1 MTGRV
6 VAVANM
12 KGGVGKTTT
21 VAMLAEGLAAA
32 GDSVLVVDLDAQAS
46 TSVCLAGNA
55 LLTDLIVRGRTLEA
69 YLKRRLVAGTEASV
83 LHPVRRRVSQ
93 VLNGAG
99 ALDVSL
105 LPCSP
110 ALRTVERLAV
120 RALTGRGLDYP
131 GVEAAVHALVAED
144 LPRLSALYDWVIL
157 DCAPGLTLFSEA
169 AIACSDAV
177 VVATVPEY
185 LSTFGLAAFLDTLWH
200 RDGTPS
206 GMPAPKARPLVL
218 ATRFQSGE
226 THHRETLEDLR
237 GVAAAEGASFAMFE
251 TVVPKAAQ
259 IAAALEPPQGPVG
272 YRSKYGKAI
281 REGVIE
287 PLVRELKEHVG
298 ER

>member
-21 VAMLAEGLAAA
+21 VAMLAEGLAAS

-46 TSVCLAGNA
+46 TSICLAGNA
-55 LLTDLIVRGRTLEA
+55 LLTDLIVKGRTLEA
-69 YLKRRLVAGTEASV
+69 YLKRRLVAGTDASV

-93 VLNGAG
+93 VVNGHG

-120 RALTGRGLDYP
+120 RALTARGLDYA
-131 GVEAAVHALVAED
+131 GVESAVHALVAGD
-144 LPRLSALYDWVIL
+144 LAALSGLYDWVIL

-169 AIACSDAV
+169 AIACSDTV
-177 VVATVPEY
+177 VITTVPEY

-200 RDGTPS
+200 REGDPG
-206 GMPAPKARPLVL
+206 GMPPPKARPRVL
-218 ATRFQSGE
+218 ATRVQAGE
-226 THHRETLEDLR
+226 THHRETLDDLR
-237 GVAAAEGASFAMFE
+237 GAAAAEGAAFSMFE

-259 IAAALEPPQGPVG
+259 IASALEPPRGPVG
-272 YRSKYGKAI
+272 YKSKYGKAI
-281 REGVIE
+281 REGVID
-287 PLVRELKEHVG
+287 PLVRELKETAGDH
-298 ER
+298 